1 MTGFKESN
9 PRWFWIIWTITWNC
23 QWAEKK
29 LFNPYVHEN
38 PFAAGAYKVPPPLKS
53 RLNLQ
58 DSGDGEIADP
68 DAGLMWVQADS
79 HAIFKNASIG
89 IMRKFT

>member
-1 MTGFKESN
+1 MELPVRG
-9 PRWFWIIWTITWNC
+9 
-23 QWAEKK
+23 KK

-38 PFAAGAYKVPPPLKS
+38 PFAAAAYKAPTPLKS

-58 DSGDGEIADP
+58 DSGGGAITDP
-68 DAGLMWVQADS
+68 DAGLMWVQAES
-79 HAIFKNASIG
+79 RAVLKKCFNC

>member
-1 MTGFKESN
+1 MILDYLNQYVELPVS
-9 PRWFWIIWTITWNC
+9 
-23 QWAEKK
+23 EKK

-38 PFAAGAYKVPPPLKS
+38 PFAAEAYKVPPPLKS

-58 DSGDGEIADP
+58 DSGDGAIADP

-79 HAIFKNASIG
+79 HAVLKMFQLA
-89 IMRKFT
+89 